1 MTQFRTELGKRWLP
15 DQRGVAADQR
25 RFVLAGILRGVVT
38 SRFDHDLRDH
48 AEELS
53 GLVQLNAQLAP
64 VVKRDM
70 RDPRFLLA
78 RSGLYWQVE
87 LRDRTTLRSPSLLDA
102 LFLPTGPN
110 TEDSQPAFVE
120 GPTGPMRL
128 IRRLVHPHHLEEPI
142 DIRVGVDERLID
154 EEMTQLNLPLAAA
167 LGIVA
172 IGLFGAAYAQI
183 AYSLQP
189 LARIRQAAAAVCSG
203 RAKELPDSLPRE
215 VMPLVKGLNGMIV
228 ANQNMV
234 ERARV
239 LAGNLAHALK
249 MPLDAGASSNPAD
262 IIQSVIH
269 ACARLRGD
277 GRKTFTFDAP
287 SDLIAACDPNDLT
300 EMIGNL
306 VDNAAKWSREHVL
319 VTLLDLGDT
328 AQVTVEDDGPGVAV
342 EQREAVFGVG
352 IRLDEQK
359 PGTGLGLVITHDLVT
374 LYGGRLWIERS
385 RYDGAAVKF
394 TLSKIAPPL
403 LSRSDYST
411 GGRQTPALGSF
422 FDPPMPVASSLPCSQ
437 PLFGLMRNFSPVER
451 LLKVAMLESCSVSCS
466 DTTCV

>member
-1 MTQFRTELGKRWLP
+1 LTQFRTELGKRWLP

-48 AEELS
+48 VEELS

-249 MPLDAGASSNPAD
+249 MPLA
-262 IIQSVIH
+262 V
-269 ACARLRGD
+269 
-277 GRKTFTFDAP
+277 
-287 SDLIAACDPNDLT
+287 LT
-300 EMIGNL
+300 EEARELRERGHTE
-306 VDNAAKWSREHVL
+306 AAKVLFEQCSRMTSHRLPNGAHKRGCVL
-319 VTLLDLGDT
+319 KSRGHHSERDPCLCAV
-328 AQVTVEDDGPGVAV
+328 ARRRQED
-342 EQREAVFGVG
+342 FH
-352 IRLDEQK
+352 I
-359 PGTGLGLVITHDLVT
+359 
-374 LYGGRLWIERS
+374 
-385 RYDGAAVKF
+385 
-394 TLSKIAPPL
+394 
-403 LSRSDYST
+403 
-411 GGRQTPALGSF
+411 
-422 FDPPMPVASSLPCSQ
+422 
-437 PLFGLMRNFSPVER
+437 
-451 LLKVAMLESCSVSCS
+451 
-466 DTTCV
+466 

>member
-167 LGIVA
+167 VGIVA

-249 MPLDAGASSNPAD
+249 MPLAVLTEEARELRERGHTEAAKVLFEQCSRMTLLIDYQTARTNAGASSNPAD

-328 AQVTVEDDGPGVAV
+328 VQVAVEDDGPGVAV

-359 PGTGLGLVITHDLVT
+359 PGTGLGLAITHDLVT

-394 TLSKIAPPL
+394 TLSKIAPP
-403 LSRSDYST
+403 S
-411 GGRQTPALGSF
+411 
-422 FDPPMPVASSLPCSQ
+422 
-437 PLFGLMRNFSPVER
+437 
-451 LLKVAMLESCSVSCS
+451 
-466 DTTCV
+466 